1 MDSTRYEPR
10 LSRYPHTTRSAAI
23 LGGSSARLEVCVNPP
38 TDVLAV
44 AANSTGGV
52 TGKMISPQSI
62 AVVRAA
68 VGLVGRESQLL
79 RFTVK

>member
-10 LSRYPHTTRSAAI
+10 LPRYPHTTRSAAI

-52 TGKMISPQSI
+52 TGKMISPQSV

>member
-1 MDSTRYEPR
+1 M
-10 LSRYPHTTRSAAI
+10 SRVCLAIPHTTRSAAI
-23 LGGSSARLEVCVNPP
+23 LGGSSARLEVCVNLP